1 MGEKE
6 GGGWGSSAEHT
17 NTNTEEG
24 ECVRERNRVE
34 HPRGFESKYIQS
46 VHFIIYIFSK
56 HAANICTT
64 GRRLGCG
71 HAFIKEKKGGHVIAM
86 LKT

>member
-1 MGEKE
+1 MRGCENPKSLSVDIDSDNIQI
-6 GGGWGSSAEHT
+6 GSEHT

-24 ECVRERNRVE
+24 ECVRERNWVE

-46 VHFIIYIFSK
+46 VHFIIYIFPK
-56 HAANICTT
+56 HAANVCTT

-71 HAFIKEKKGGHVIAM
+71 HAFIK
-86 LKT
+86 